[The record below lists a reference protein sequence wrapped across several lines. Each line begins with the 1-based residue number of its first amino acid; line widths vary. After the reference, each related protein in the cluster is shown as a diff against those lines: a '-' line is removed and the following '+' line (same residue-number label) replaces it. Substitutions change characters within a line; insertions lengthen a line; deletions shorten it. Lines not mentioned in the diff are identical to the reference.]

1 MANKNSFSQWL
12 STSSVF
18 SLPRRTTWH
27 LIVWLLAQRSMTIVP
42 AADNSYR
49 ADDLRLIRKVMS
61 ETDMLLLEDE
71 AYQILSC
78 ALATGKV
85 QGDVAEVGV
94 YRGGSA
100 RLMCEARGNRALYL
114 FDTFEGLPSTDQID
128 SRFGA
133 KQYAA
138 SFEKVRDYLAVF
150 PDVHIYKGLFPA
162 TSAPIADKRFSFV
175 HLDVDLYQATRDSLE
190 FFYPRVNTGGMFLIH
205 DYLWAEGVR
214 KAVQEFVASR
224 PETIL
229 ELAGAYCGIIKL

>member
-12 STSSVF
+12 STSAVF

-27 LIVWLLAQRSMTIVP
+27 VIVWLLAQRGMTIAP
-42 AADNSYR
+42 AAENSYR
-49 ADDLRLIRKVMS
+49 ADDLGLIRKVMS
-61 ETDMLLLEDE
+61 DTDMLLLQDE

-78 ALATGKV
+78 ARATGKIP
-85 QGDVAEVGV
+85 GDIAEVGV

-100 RLMCEARGNRALYL
+100 RLMCEAQGNRALYL
-114 FDTFEGLPSTDQID
+114 FDTFEGLPSTDQLD

-133 KQYAA
+133 KQYVA
-138 SFEKVRDYLAVF
+138 SFEKVQGYLAGF

-162 TSAPIADKRFSFV
+162 SGTPIVDKRFSFV

-190 FFYPRVNTGGMFLIH
+190 FFYSRVNTGGMFLIH

-214 KAVQEFVASR
+214 NAVQEFFASR